1 MHAFET
7 ISEIRAFTHQMR
19 KNDLQLGFVPTMGA
33 LHEGHISL
41 VKIAQKASDGVSV
54 SNFVNPTQFEN
65 LKDLQDY
72 PNILSTDLEQLR
84 RAGVMAVFLPAAAEI
99 YAEDAE
105 TTVETTRGLP
115 IDCLVPSGR
124 GILGVSAQWS
134 VSCLTSFNPIS
145 LFLAKKTTSNYM

>member
-41 VKIAQKASDGVSV
+41 VKIAQKASDGVSF

-72 PNILSTDLEQLR
+72 PNILSIDLEQLR

-105 TTVETTRGLP
+105 TTGETTRLAHRLLGAVRP
-115 IDCLVPSGR
+115 GHF
-124 GILGVSAQWS
+124 GVSAQWS

-145 LFLAKKTTSNYM
+145 LFLAKKTTSNCM